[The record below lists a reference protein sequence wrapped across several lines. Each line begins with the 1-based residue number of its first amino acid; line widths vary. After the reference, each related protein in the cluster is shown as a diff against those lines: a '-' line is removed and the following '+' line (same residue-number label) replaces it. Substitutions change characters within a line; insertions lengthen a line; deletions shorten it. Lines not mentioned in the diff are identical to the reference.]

1 MSEDR
6 LESHIIYGLKFKRQ
20 IHVSALLK
28 SEFGLIKSNS
38 VWFFYMIIII
48 CTVVSTPGYFI

>member
-20 IHVSALLK
+20 ISALLK